1 MSNSNTKTAILT
13 VATGKYF
20 GFLNQ
25 LLSGIETNNSSASEI
40 TVFVFTDETK
50 EITNTKLNVVKVF
63 WDKTNWPD
71 PTLLRYHGFLL
82 IENDLAKYDQILYLD
97 VDMQVKSQLPLA
109 ISQKLLAIQH
119 PGYLKVKNAQFEE
132 NTNSLSYLKPAERKI
147 YVCGGVQGGGSEVY
161 LTAIKQI
168 KKWIDADLE
177 NGIVA
182 RWHDES
188 YWNKY
193 VNQNMEQTVILGRE
207 YCWPEQWVT
216 SNNPGKIIAL
226 KKNHTA
232 TRNNYSFKSKVRF
245 LLSEVRMKL
254 LRPRTY

>member
-1 MSNSNTKTAILT
+1 MSNSNNKTAILT
-13 VATGKYF
+13 VASGKYF

-25 LLSGIETNNSSASEI
+25 LLSGIETSNISTSEI
-40 TVFVFTDETK
+40 TLFVFTDETK
-50 EITNTKLNVVKVF
+50 DITNTKFNVIKVF

-82 IENDLAKYDQILYLD
+82 IENDLANYDQILYLD
-97 VDMQVKSQLPLA
+97 VDMQVKSELPQVP
-109 ISQKLLAIQH
+109 SKRLLAVQH
-119 PGYLKVKNAQFEE
+119 PGYLKVRKAQFEE
-132 NTNSLSYLKPAERKI
+132 NRNSLSHLKPAERKI
-147 YVCGGVQGGGSEVY
+147 YVCGGVQGGSGEAY
-161 LTAIKQI
+161 LTAIKQM
-168 KKWIDADLE
+168 KSWIDSDLE

-193 VNQNMEQTVILGRE
+193 INQNIDRTVILCRE

-216 SNNPGKIIAL
+216 SKNPGKIIAL

>member
-1 MSNSNTKTAILT
+1 MSNSNPKTAILT

-25 LLSGIETNNSSASEI
+25 LLSGIETSNIYTSEI

-50 EITNTKLNVVKVF
+50 DITNTNLNVVKVF
-63 WDKTNWPD
+63 WDKINWPD

-97 VDMQVKSQLPLA
+97 VDMQVKSQVPLA
-109 ISQKLLAIQH
+109 FSQKLLAIQH
-119 PGYLKVKNAQFEE
+119 PGYLKVRKAQFEE
-132 NTNSLSYLKPAERKI
+132 NRKSLSYLKPAERKI
-147 YVCGGVQGGGSEVY
+147 YVCGGVQGGSSEVY
-161 LTAIKQI
+161 LTAIKQM
-168 KKWIDADLE
+168 KNWIDADLE

-193 VNQNMEQTVILGRE
+193 VNQNIEQTVVLGLE

-216 SNNPGKIIAL
+216 SKNPGKIIAL
-226 KKNHTA
+226 KKNHTS

-245 LLSEVRMKL
+245 LLSDIRMKL
-254 LRPRTY
+254 IRPSAY